1 MNIKILFWVQG
12 ALLIVL
18 GLWGLI
24 NGEGAIAGFGWEA
37 TSEVL
42 TLNRAFSLSQLVLG
56 IIAVRIPS
64 WVETKLKEP
73 ALVGAAINII
83 FLINIVSDLN
93 ADAISGT
100 GVTINLVL
108 TIVFAILFLVFGV
121 RYKNT

>member
-1 MNIKILFWVQG
+1 M
-12 ALLIVL
+12 
-18 GLWGLI
+18 
-24 NGEGAIAGFGWEA
+24 
-37 TSEVL
+37 
-42 TLNRAFSLSQLVLG
+42 SQLVLG

-108 TIVFAILFLVFGV
+108 TIIFAILFLVFGV

>member
-1 MNIKILFWVQG
+1 M
-12 ALLIVL
+12 
-18 GLWGLI
+18 
-24 NGEGAIAGFGWEA
+24 
-37 TSEVL
+37 
-42 TLNRAFSLSQLVLG
+42 SQLVLG

-64 WVETKLKEP
+64 WVEAKLKEP

-93 ADAISGT
+93 ADAISGA

>member
-24 NGEGAIAGFGWEA
+24 DGEGAIAGFGWEA

-42 TLNRAFSLSQLVLG
+42 TLIRAFSLSQLVLG

-108 TIVFAILFLVFGV
+108 TIIFAILFLVFGV

>member
-24 NGEGAIAGFGWEA
+24 DGEGAIAGFRWEA

-108 TIVFAILFLVFGV
+108 TIIFAILFLVFGV

>member
-24 NGEGAIAGFGWEA
+24 DGEGAIAGFGWEA

-108 TIVFAILFLVFGV
+108 TIIFAILFLVFGV

>member
-24 NGEGAIAGFGWEA
+24 DGEGAIAGFGWEA

-100 GVTINLVL
+100 DVTINLVL
-108 TIVFAILFLVFGV
+108 TIIFAILFLVFGV